1 MLAAN
6 LDFSNSRHAGLRA
19 YEQWLVKEGV
29 GAGGMCIA
37 ALLASGMPVE
47 QLEEAI
53 DATYDD
59 LLGRLSN

>member
-1 MLAAN
+1 M
-6 LDFSNSRHAGLRA
+6 FV
-19 YEQWLVKEGV
+19 LVFFLFFVE
-29 GAGGMCIA
+29 ASIA